1 MNTIERKIIDL
12 ESKLAFQ
19 DDLLEALNK
28 ELIEQG
34 RMISALQVRSQEI
47 ERKIEDISEDREQL
61 PIDEPPPPHY

>member
-34 RMISALQVRSQEI
+34 RMISALQARSQEI
-47 ERKIEDISEDREQL
+47 ERKIEDINIKL
-61 PIDEPPPPHY
+61 WP